1 MPLDIALLRSD
12 PDLVRESQ
20 KKRFASVEL
29 VDQVLAAD
37 AAWRKGD
44 MELGEMQS
52 ERNAVQKEVGKKKKA
67 KEPCDDLVAKIAE
80 YKTKIPEEEE
90 KVKALEKAR
99 NRLLAQIG
107 NLVDDSVIVSQDEE
121 KDNEVVKLVGATPKG
136 DHLWHH
142 HELLWMIGGYEPEA
156 GSKVAGHRAY
166 FLTDVGVML
175 NQALINYGIAFLRNR
190 ENPYKILQPPY
201 FMNKDVM
208 AGVAQLEQF
217 DEELYHV
224 KGDDEKYLIATSE
237 QPICAFHKDEWLDI
251 KGLPKRYAG
260 VSTCFRKEAG
270 SSGRDVWGIFR
281 VHQFEKVE
289 QFMITDG
296 DIEVSRKAQEEMMD
310 CAEDFYKSLGLS
322 YHVVNIV
329 SGELNNAAI
338 KKFDLEAW
346 FPGYGQYR
354 ELVSCSNCTDYQS
367 RSMNIRVGAKSE
379 KKYVHMLN
387 STLCAT
393 TRTLS
398 CILENYQTPHGVA
411 VPEVLIP
418 YMGGMTMMPFVREPK
433 ESGKPKV
440 KKGKDKQAA
449 AKKK

>member
-1 MPLDIALLRSD
+1 
-12 PDLVRESQ
+12 
-20 KKRFASVEL
+20 
-29 VDQVLAAD
+29 
-37 AAWRKGD
+37 
-44 MELGEMQS
+44 
-52 ERNAVQKEVGKKKKA
+52 
-67 KEPCDDLVAKIAE
+67 
-80 YKTKIPEEEE
+80 
-90 KVKALEKAR
+90 
-99 NRLLAQIG
+99 
-107 NLVDDSVIVSQDEE
+107 
-121 KDNEVVKLVGATPKG
+121 
-136 DHLWHH
+136 
-142 HELLWMIGGYEPEA
+142 
-156 GSKVAGHRAY
+156 
-166 FLTDVGVML
+166 
-175 NQALINYGIAFLRNR
+175 
-190 ENPYKILQPPY
+190 
-201 FMNKDVM
+201 MNKDVM

-237 QPICAFHKDEWLDI
+237 QPICAYHKDEWLDA
-251 KGLPKRYAG
+251 KDLPLRYAG

-289 QFMITDG
+289 QFMIVDG
-296 DIEVSRKAQEEMMD
+296 DIEVSRKAQEEMLQT
-310 CAEDFYKSLGLS
+310 AKDFYDSLGLS

-346 FPGYGQYR
+346 FPGYEQYR

-367 RSMNIRVGAKSE
+367 RAMNIRVGTKAE

-393 TRTLS
+393 TRALS

-418 YMGGMTMMPFVREPK
+418 YMGGMTMMPFVREMKADKAPK
-433 ESGKPKV
+433 
-440 KKGKDKQAA
+440 KKGKAPKAPKA
-449 AKKK
+449 PKKK